1 MNLENVRVML
11 EQCRK
16 GTEVMSTKSKPGAE
30 IAAYDS
36 DFFLWQWWLARNIA
50 NEGQKMASVSEV
62 CSNTKFHCWSGR
74 SSSNCPHKL

>member
-36 DFFLWQWWLARNIA
+36 DFFYGNGGWQ
-50 NEGQKMASVSEV
+50 E
-62 CSNTKFHCWSGR
+62 T
-74 SSSNCPHKL
+74 